1 MKNGEL
7 RPQVHVCARQVARWV
22 GLPFL
27 LMKELRGVAWF
38 FRKIIQRRPVI
49 EIQSEAGFSCCFP
62 RLLRIASFAS
72 FFLVFSQAC
81 NILQARCRNLAVQKL
96 DPLSSFHSKKYVFLG
111 FQFVFFVFIFLC
123 IIIPRL
129 LAPEPK
135 ALQSIYIYSYKNWL
149 PTMSYGALL
158 LSQKPY
164 FRTLAEICSA
174 SIFPGSRAQAF

>member
-7 RPQVHVCARQVARWV
+7 RPQVHVCAHQVARWV

-111 FQFVFFVFIFLC
+111 FQFVFCFHHFLMHYYSQTLGS
-123 IIIPRL
+123 RT
-129 LAPEPK
+129 
-135 ALQSIYIYSYKNWL
+135 QSSPINIYIYKYSYKNWL

-158 LSQKPY
+158 LS
-164 FRTLAEICSA
+164 
-174 SIFPGSRAQAF
+174 